1 MADKELNSTIRQGI
15 SELEKGNT
23 LTALIHFE
31 NAARMGDSPVVRSY
45 LALCLAKERRQ
56 LQKGITLC
64 TQALQEEPNN
74 PVHYLN
80 LGRIYLL
87 AGQKNRAIQ
96 TWRRGLKFGR
106 NQYIVNEL
114 KYLGMRRPP
123 VLESFGREHPLNR
136 YLGILF
142 KKLGIR

>member
-1 MADKELNSTIRQGI
+1 MPDNELNNTIKQGI
-15 SELEKGNT
+15 SAMEKGNT

-31 NAARMGDSPVVRSY
+31 NAARRGDSPVVRSY
-45 LALCLAKERRQ
+45 LAVCLAKERRQ
-56 LQKGITLC
+56 VQKAVALC
-64 TQALQEEPNN
+64 TGALQEEPNN

-87 AGQKNRAIQ
+87 AGQKNKAIL
-96 TWRRGLKFGR
+96 TWRRGLRFGR

-114 KYLGMRRPP
+114 KHLGMRRPP
-123 VLESFGREHPLNR
+123 VLESLGREHPLNR